1 MRSYLPL
8 VPSLFALAAPCA
20 FAVESTDLIGPRNVG
35 MGGSVVASVNDATA
49 QYLNPAALGF
59 MWRKSEMNDNNKL
72 DDKVFGWNLA
82 DASGRV
88 TTTGQLANRL
98 EELANIDF
106 EQLKETN
113 SNLNPAMAK
122 DLLSALA
129 QLSAIADKKESLL
142 FSGTAGSQM
151 RIGSFAIGVRG
162 FGEAF
167 ANVHSIDRVNLG
179 LDLTGAS
186 QDNIREALNSTAVSD
201 TAFTRV
207 SPDYVPSVLT
217 DAQQTSLRT
226 ALAAIPN
233 LAGETTA
240 QRDAKVA
247 NALNYTDYQLSLL
260 IASGRVSAS
269 DVQGAVDLLVSTVN
283 ATKGS
288 LGTSTEL
295 RNNTTAVAIRGFG
308 LLEIPVS
315 YGYAPNDWLS
325 FGVTGKLMHGTVMG
339 TNVFVFDEDNDK
351 VMKNIQDNNQQTL
364 NWGVDASIMVRLPM
378 LQAAIVGRNLNE
390 PKFKGLT
397 TPMLVNGN
405 TQNVVMDDVTVNRQ
419 VTVGAAFIP
428 WSRFTIEGRYDLLKV
443 DTMAPN
449 WSEQRASVGA
459 ELDLWFLALRAGM
472 GKNLSEKD
480 SHPFYSAGLGLN
492 FWLMRIDFG
501 VGADSEWIKNYKD
514 VIKEKDLP
522 GEAMASVGIAID
534 F

>member
-20 FAVESTDLIGPRNVG
+20 FAMESVDLVGPRNVG

-59 MWRKSEMNDNNKL
+59 MWRKSERNDNNNL

-88 TTTGQLANRL
+88 TATGQLADRL
-98 EELANIDF
+98 SELADIDF
-106 EQLKETN
+106 EALKKVN
-113 SNLNPAMAK
+113 SNINPSMAK

-129 QLSAIADKKESLL
+129 QLSAIADNKESLL

-179 LDLTGAS
+179 LDLRGAS
-186 QDNIREALNSTAVSD
+186 QDNVREALNSTATSD
-201 TAFTRV
+201 TAFTGV
-207 SPDYVPSVLT
+207 SSGYVPSVLT
-217 DAQQTSLRT
+217 STQQTSLRT
-226 ALAAIPN
+226 VLTSIPTI
-233 LAGETTA
+233 AGETTA
-240 QRDAKVA
+240 QRDAKVT
-247 NALNYTDYQLSLL
+247 NAINYTDYQLKAL
-260 IASGRVSAS
+260 IDSGRVSAS
-269 DVQGAVDLLVSTVN
+269 DVQGAVDLLVSTVE

-325 FGVTGKLMHGTVMG
+325 FGVTGKLMNGIVMG
-339 TNVFVFDEDNDK
+339 TNVFVFDENNDQ
-351 VMKNIQDNNQQTL
+351 VTKNLTDNNKQTL

-378 LQAAIVGRNLNE
+378 LQAAIVGHNLNE
-390 PKFKGLT
+390 PKFKGMT

-405 TQNVVMDDVTVNRQ
+405 TQNVVLNDITVNRQ

-428 WSRFTIEGRYDLLKV
+428 WSHFIVEGRYDLLKV

-449 WSEQRASVGA
+449 WAEQRASVGA
-459 ELDLWFLALRAGM
+459 ELDLWFLAFRAGM
-472 GKNLSEKD
+472 GKNLAEKD
-480 SHPFYSAGLGLN
+480 SNPFYSAGLGIN
-492 FWLMRIDFG
+492 FWLMRIDIG

-514 VIKEKDLP
+514 VIKEKNLP